1 MITRQYNE
9 LQRQANVLNEAKINK
24 QIREAAQCL
33 LEISDDWGYFEIEQF
48 LDWQLDNLNDLP
60 EGYPKEVMTRE
71 YETRILDQVQKIAL
85 KNYYSNK

>member
-9 LQRQANVLNEAKINK
+9 LQRQANVLKEAKINK

-33 LEISDDWGYFEIEQF
+33 LGISDDWGYFEVEQF

-71 YETRILDQVQKIAL
+71 YETRILNQVEQII
-85 KNYYSNK
+85 NKK

>member
-1 MITRQYNE
+1 MTTRQYNE

-33 LEISDDWGYFEIEQF
+33 LGISDEWGYFEVEQF
-48 LDWQLDNLNDLP
+48 LDWQLDNLDELP
-60 EGYPKEVMTRE
+60 EGYPIQVMTRK
-71 YETRILDQVQKIAL
+71 YETRILNEVQKIAL

>member
-24 QIREAAQCL
+24 QIREAAHCL
-33 LEISDDWGYFEIEQF
+33 LGISDDWGYFEIEQF